1 MVNFLSI
8 DYVMQTKERI
18 TGGENEKTTETFD
31 NHAFYNHTC
40 FPIFNISGF

>member
-1 MVNFLSI
+1 MVEFLSI

-18 TGGENEKTTETFD
+18 TGDNKKATET
-31 NHAFYNHTC
+31 FYNHTC